1 MSSRSESVD
10 ETLIPVRM
18 LNEFTYCPRLGYL
31 EWVQGEWA
39 ENIETLEGT
48 FGHRNVDHADR
59 RSFDGPGAAGLE
71 VSGEGDV
78 KEGSC
83 QPSAVS
89 NQPEKSPPSVAQPS
103 SLNAQPHS
111 VDQPSTINPQPSPS
125 IHARSLT
132 LSAPL
137 EGILAKLDLLEL
149 DGTSATPVDYKR
161 GKLPDVPEGA
171 YEPERVQLCAQG
183 LILRANGYHSYEGI
197 LYFIESRRRVVI
209 PFTDELIARTRELV
223 IQFRNTANAGRLPP
237 PLDDSPKCPRCSLVG
252 ICLPDETNLLLR
264 MAEGSDQPSAISD
277 QPEESSPSLD
287 QPSTINHQPPP
298 PPVRRLLP
306 ARHDALPLYLQ
317 DYGLSL
323 GKTGDRMV
331 VKKKGEE
338 IKSVAIK
345 DISQVC
351 LFGNIYVTEPAIRDL
366 ATRGVPLCHFS
377 YGGWFYAVTTGLG
390 HKNVELRIR
399 QYEIASQAA
408 PSLELA
414 RQFIIG
420 KIKNCRTLL
429 RRHLADDEADKN
441 VCPTSDSSSPLPRGE
456 GPGVRAEPPTN
467 SPKHSPARHK
477 LLWQLNEL
485 IDKAATV
492 TSAES
497 LLGIEGTA
505 ARLYFSGLKQLLKG
519 DGSFDIDGRNR
530 RPPKDP
536 INALLSFLYSL
547 LTKDLTVTL
556 QAVGFDPLLG
566 FLHQPRYGKP
576 ALALDLAEEFR
587 PLIADSTVL
596 TLVNN
601 GEVQAHD
608 FITRAG
614 AVALT
619 DAGRRAVMA
628 AYERRMNS
636 EITHPIFGY
645 KISYRRTL
653 EVQARLL
660 ARTVLGELP
669 AYPSFLTR

>member
-1 MSSRSESVD
+1 MIEPVGFSNANQVLSQRD

-48 FGHRNVDHADR
+48 FGHRNVDRADR
-59 RSFDGPGAAGLE
+59 RSFEGPNSEVAGE
-71 VSGEGDV
+71 VS
-78 KEGSC
+78 
-83 QPSAVS
+83 P
-89 NQPEKSPPSVAQPS
+89 KSDAREASGLPTSVGAPVDKN
-103 SLNAQPHS
+103 LPS
-111 VDQPSTINPQPSPS
+111 VDQSPTINDQPPLPS
-125 IHARSLT
+125 IHARSIN
-132 LSAPL
+132 LSAPG

-149 DGTSATPVDYKR
+149 EGTRATPVDYKR

-183 LILRANGYHSYEGI
+183 LILRANGYTSDEGI

-223 IQFRNTANAGRLPP
+223 MLFRDTANVGRLPA
-237 PLDDSPKCPRCSLVG
+237 PLEDSPKCPRCSLVG

-264 MAEGSDQPSAISD
+264 MAEEGLEAEKHETRNSKLESGIDTSLETSNPDAPFEFRTSDFEFPPTTSSSTTNGQPAT
-277 QPEESSPSLD
+277 P
-287 QPSTINHQPPP
+287 
-298 PPVRRLLP
+298 RRLL
-306 ARHDALPLYLQ
+306 ATRHDSLPLYLQ

-323 GKTGDRMV
+323 GKSGDRVV

-338 IKSVAIK
+338 IKSIAIK
-345 DISQVC
+345 DVSQVS
-351 LFGNIYVTEPAIRDL
+351 LFGNIFVTEPALRDL
-366 ATRGVPLCHFS
+366 ASRGVPVCHFS
-377 YGGWFYAVTTGLG
+377 TGGWFYAMTSGLI
-390 HKNVELRIR
+390 HKNVELRIK
-399 QYEIASQAA
+399 QFEVAA
-408 PSLELA
+408 ETKPSLELA
-414 RQFIIG
+414 RQFIVG

-429 RRHLADDEADKN
+429 RRHLPDDGE
-441 VCPTSDSSSPLPRGE
+441 DSVARG
-456 GPGVRAEPPTN
+456 
-467 SPKHSPARHK
+467 K
-477 LLWQLNEL
+477 LLWQLNEY

-492 TSAES
+492 SSAES

-505 ARLYFSGLKQLLKG
+505 ARLYFSGLKQVLKG

-530 RPPKDP
+530 RPPRDR

-556 QAVGFDPLLG
+556 HSVGFDPLLG

-596 TLVNN
+596 SLVNN
-601 GEVQAHD
+601 REVQAND

-628 AYERRMNS
+628 AYERRLQS

-645 KISYRRTL
+645 KISYRRVL

-669 AYPSFLTR
+669 EYPSFLTR

>member
-1 MSSRSESVD
+1 MIESVSANPPERGSGTSD
-10 ETLIPVRM
+10 DDTLLPVRM

-39 ENIETLEGT
+39 ENVETLEGT
-48 FGHRNVDHADR
+48 FGHRNVDQPDR
-59 RSFDGPGAAGLE
+59 KSFDA
-71 VSGEGDV
+71 
-78 KEGSC
+78 
-83 QPSAVS
+83 
-89 NQPEKSPPSVAQPS
+89 PEKVDEGASDKGQVTSEADQDGNPSSSQLS
-103 SLNAQPHS
+103 SLN
-111 VDQPSTINPQPSPS
+111 PQPLPS

-132 LSAPL
+132 LSAPA

-183 LILRANGYHSYEGI
+183 LILRANGYEAREGI

-209 PFTDELIARTRELV
+209 PFTDELIARTRQLV
-223 IQFRNTANAGRLPP
+223 IQFRQTANAGRLPP
-237 PLDDSPKCPRCSLVG
+237 PLEDSPKCPRCSLVG

-264 MAEGSDQPSAISD
+264 MGQRGSDKGQVASD
-277 QPEESSPSLD
+277 KEETLNETTSDLSLE
-287 QPSTINHQPPP
+287 PLPPDTS
-298 PPVRRLLP
+298 PPVRRLL
-306 ARHDALPLYLQ
+306 ATRHDALPLYLQ

-323 GKTGDRMV
+323 GKSGERMV

-338 IKSVAIK
+338 IKTVAIK

-351 LFGNIYVTEPAIRDL
+351 LYGNIYVTEPAVRDL
-366 ATRGVPLCHFS
+366 ATRGIPICHFS
-377 YGGWFYAVTTGLG
+377 FGGWFYAVTTGLV

-399 QYEIASQAA
+399 QFEVAAQPA

-429 RRHLADDEADKN
+429 RRHLPDEGS
-441 VCPTSDSSSPLPRGE
+441 T
-456 GPGVRAEPPTN
+456 
-467 SPKHSPARHK
+467 SPATTLRDK
-477 LLWQLNEL
+477 LLWQLHEYAH
-485 IDKAATV
+485 KAANV

-505 ARLYFSGLKQLLKG
+505 ARVYFSGLKQLLKG

-530 RPPKDP
+530 RPPRDP

-547 LTKDLTVTL
+547 LTKDLTITL

-596 TLVNN
+596 SLVNN
-601 GEVQAHD
+601 REVQAHD
-608 FITRAG
+608 FLCRAG

-628 AYERRMNS
+628 AYERRMQT

-645 KISYRRTL
+645 KISYRRVL

-669 AYPSFLTR
+669 EYPSFQTR

>member
-1 MSSRSESVD
+1 MSLRSESVD
-10 ETLIPVRM
+10 DSLIPVRM

-39 ENIETLEGT
+39 ENLETLEGT
-48 FGHRNVDHADR
+48 FGHRNVDHPDRKQFPAGSGDDAD
-59 RSFDGPGAAGLE
+59 GAAGAHLAE
-71 VSGEGDV
+71 VNRDSSEVASESAGAVPTGDA
-78 KEGSC
+78 
-83 QPSAVS
+83 SA
-89 NQPEKSPPSVAQPS
+89 KDQPS
-103 SLNAQPHS
+103 STGYGFKGP
-111 VDQPSTINPQPSPS
+111 DQEQ

-132 LSAPL
+132 LSAPA

-149 DGTSATPVDYKR
+149 EGSVATPVDYKR
-161 GKLPDVPEGA
+161 GRIPDVPEGA

-183 LILRANGYHSYEGI
+183 LILRANGYEAREGI

-209 PFTDELIARTRELV
+209 PFTDELVSRTRQLV
-223 IQFRNTANAGRLPP
+223 IQFRETASAGRLPP
-237 PLDDSPKCPRCSLVG
+237 PLEDSPKCPRCSLVG
-252 ICLPDETNLLLR
+252 ICLPDETNLLLSR
-264 MAEGSDQPSAISD
+264 VAGDWSREPDLDTPQPASV
-277 QPEESSPSLD
+277 D
-287 QPSTINHQPPP
+287 QPSTINPQPTAP
-298 PPVRRLLP
+298 RRLLP

-317 DYGLSL
+317 DQGLSL
-323 GKTGDRMV
+323 GKSGDRMV

-338 IKSVAIK
+338 LKSVALK

-351 LFGNIYVTEPAIRDL
+351 LFGSVFVTEPALREL
-366 ATRGVPLCHFS
+366 ATRGTPVCHFS
-377 YGGWFYAVTTGLG
+377 YGGWFYALTSGLI
-390 HKNVELRIR
+390 HKNVELRI
-399 QYEIASQAA
+399 QQFAVAA
-408 PSLELA
+408 DSTRSLELS

-429 RRHLADDEADKN
+429 RRHLPDEEENK
-441 VCPTSDSSSPLPRGE
+441 S
-456 GPGVRAEPPTN
+456 VRD
-467 SPKHSPARHK
+467 K
-477 LLWQLNEL
+477 LLWQLNEY
-485 IDKAATV
+485 IDKSATV
-492 TSAES
+492 SSLES

-505 ARLYFSGLKQLLKG
+505 ARFYFSGLKQLLKG

-530 RPPKDP
+530 RPPKDR

-556 QAVGFDPLLG
+556 QAVGFDPMLG
-566 FLHQPRYGKP
+566 FMHQPRYGKP

-601 GEVQAHD
+601 REVQASD

-619 DAGRRAVMA
+619 DAGRRAVMG

-669 AYPSFLTR
+669 EYPSFLTR

>member
-1 MSSRSESVD
+1 VRCAAFTLILPLTRFATQIYEANMED
-10 ETLIPVRM
+10 DTLIPVRR

-48 FGHRNVDHADR
+48 FGHRNVDHPDRKQFPAGSGDAADGVAGAHLAQANR
-59 RSFDGPGAAGLE
+59 DSSEVASESAGAAPT
-71 VSGEGDV
+71 GDA
-78 KEGSC
+78 
-83 QPSAVS
+83 SA
-89 NQPEKSPPSVAQPS
+89 KDQPS
-103 SLNAQPHS
+103 STGYGFKGP
-111 VDQPSTINPQPSPS
+111 DQEQ

-132 LSAPL
+132 LSAPD

-149 DGTSATPVDYKR
+149 EGSVATPVDYKR
-161 GKLPDVPEGA
+161 GRIPDVPEGA

-183 LILRANGYHSYEGI
+183 LILRANGYEAREGI

-209 PFTDELIARTRELV
+209 PFTDELVSRTRQLV
-223 IQFRNTANAGRLPP
+223 IQFRETASAGRLPP
-237 PLDDSPKCPRCSLVG
+237 PLEDSPKCPRCSLVG
-252 ICLPDETNLLLR
+252 ICLPDETNLLLSR
-264 MAEGSDQPSAISD
+264 VAGDWSREPDLDTPQPASVDQP
-277 QPEESSPSLD
+277 P
-287 QPSTINHQPPP
+287 TINPQPTAP
-298 PPVRRLLP
+298 RRLLP

-317 DYGLSL
+317 DQGLSL
-323 GKTGDRMV
+323 GKSGDRMV

-338 IKSVAIK
+338 LKSVALK

-351 LFGNIYVTEPAIRDL
+351 LFGSVFVTEPALREL
-366 ATRGVPLCHFS
+366 ATRGTPVCHFS
-377 YGGWFYAVTTGLG
+377 YGGWFYALTAGLV

-399 QYEIASQAA
+399 QFEVAAEAA

-429 RRHLADDEADKN
+429 RRHLSEE
-441 VCPTSDSSSPLPRGE
+441 SSSPLPPGE
-456 GPGVRAEPPTN
+456 GPGVRAEQPDD
-467 SPKHSPARHK
+467 SPKHSPARQK
-477 LLWQLNEL
+477 LLWQLNEY
-485 IDKAATV
+485 IEKART
-492 TSAES
+492 TNSAES

-519 DGSFDIDGRNR
+519 DGSFDIESRNR
-530 RPPKDP
+530 RPPKDR
-536 INALLSFLYSL
+536 INALLSFVYSL

-596 TLVNN
+596 SLVNN
-601 GEVQAHD
+601 REVQAND

-619 DAGRRAVMA
+619 DAGRRAVMG

-669 AYPSFLTR
+669 EYPSFLTR

>member
-1 MSSRSESVD
+1 MFKFPNPSSRRAIPMSSRSESVD
-10 ETLIPVRM
+10 DTLLPVRM

-39 ENIETLEGT
+39 ENVETLEGT
-48 FGHRNVDHADR
+48 FGHRNVDQPDR
-59 RSFDGPGAAGLE
+59 KSFDA
-71 VSGEGDV
+71 
-78 KEGSC
+78 
-83 QPSAVS
+83 
-89 NQPEKSPPSVAQPS
+89 PEKVDEGASDKGQVTSEADQDGNPSSPQLS
-103 SLNAQPHS
+103 SLN
-111 VDQPSTINPQPSPS
+111 PQPLPS

-132 LSAPL
+132 LSAPA

-183 LILRANGYHSYEGI
+183 LILRANGYDAREGI

-209 PFTDELIARTRELV
+209 PFTDELIARTRQLV
-223 IQFRNTANAGRLPP
+223 IQFRQTANAGRLPP
-237 PLDDSPKCPRCSLVG
+237 PLEDSPKCPRCSLVG

-264 MAEGSDQPSAISD
+264 MGQRGSDKGQVASD
-277 QPEESSPSLD
+277 KEETLNETTSDSSLEPL
-287 QPSTINHQPPP
+287 PPDTS
-298 PPVRRLLP
+298 PPVRRLL
-306 ARHDALPLYLQ
+306 ATRHDALPLYLQ

-323 GKTGDRMV
+323 GKSGERMV

-338 IKSVAIK
+338 IKTVAIK

-351 LFGNIYVTEPAIRDL
+351 LYGNINVTEPAVRDL
-366 ATRGVPLCHFS
+366 ATRGIPICHFS
-377 YGGWFYAVTTGLG
+377 FGGWFYAVTTGLV

-399 QYEIASQAA
+399 QFEVAAQPA

-429 RRHLADDEADKN
+429 RRHLPDEGS
-441 VCPTSDSSSPLPRGE
+441 T
-456 GPGVRAEPPTN
+456 
-467 SPKHSPARHK
+467 SPATTLRDK
-477 LLWQLNEL
+477 LLWQLHEYAH
-485 IDKAATV
+485 KAANV

-505 ARLYFSGLKQLLKG
+505 ARVYFSGLKQLLKG

-530 RPPKDP
+530 RPPRDP

-547 LTKDLTVTL
+547 LTKDLTITL

-596 TLVNN
+596 SLVNN
-601 GEVQAHD
+601 REVQAHD
-608 FITRAG
+608 FLCRAG

-628 AYERRMNS
+628 AYERRMQT

-645 KISYRRTL
+645 KISYRRVL

-669 AYPSFLTR
+669 EYPSFQTR

>member
-1 MSSRSESVD
+1 MSLRSGSVD
-10 ETLIPVRM
+10 DTLIPVRM

-59 RSFDGPGAAGLE
+59 RSFEGPPLE
-71 VSGEGDV
+71 ATAEASRVRDANETSERPVSPSDV
-78 KEGSC
+78 
-83 QPSAVS
+83 V
-89 NQPEKSPPSVAQPS
+89 EKSPS
-103 SLNAQPHS
+103 S
-111 VDQPSTINPQPSPS
+111 VDQPSTTNPAPPAPS
-125 IHARSLT
+125 IHVRSIN
-132 LSAPL
+132 LSAPG
-137 EGILAKLDLLEL
+137 EGILAKLDLLEVA
-149 DGTSATPVDYKR
+149 GTKATPVDYKR

-183 LILRANGYHSYEGI
+183 LILRANGYDSDEGI

-223 IQFRNTANAGRLPP
+223 ILFRDTANVGRLPA
-237 PLDDSPKCPRCSLVG
+237 PLEDSPKCPRCSLVG
-252 ICLPDETNLLLR
+252 ICLPDETNLLLK
-264 MAEGSDQPSAISD
+264 MAESDLRPDEPKPDDATSPTA
-277 QPEESSPSLD
+277 PHPSLD
-287 QPSTINHQPPP
+287 KPLTIIDQPTTP
-298 PPVRRLLP
+298 RRLL
-306 ARHDALPLYLQ
+306 ATRHDALPLYLQ

-323 GKTGDRMV
+323 GKSGDRVV

-338 IKSVAIK
+338 IKSIATK
-345 DISQVC
+345 DVSQVS
-351 LFGNIYVTEPAIRDL
+351 LFGNIFVTEPALRDL
-366 ATRGVPLCHFS
+366 ASRGVPVCHFS
-377 YGGWFYAVTTGLG
+377 TGGWFYAMTSGLI
-390 HKNVELRIR
+390 HKNVELRIK
-399 QYEIASQAA
+399 QFEVAA
-408 PSLELA
+408 ESKPSLELA
-414 RQFIIG
+414 RQFIVG

-429 RRHLADDEADKN
+429 RRHLSDDGE
-441 VCPTSDSSSPLPRGE
+441 DSVARG
-456 GPGVRAEPPTN
+456 
-467 SPKHSPARHK
+467 K
-477 LLWQLNEL
+477 LLWQLNEY

-492 TSAES
+492 SSAES

-505 ARLYFSGLKQLLKG
+505 ARLYFSGLKQVLKG

-530 RPPKDP
+530 RPPRDR

-556 QAVGFDPLLG
+556 HSVGFDPLLG

-596 TLVNN
+596 SLVNN
-601 GEVQAHD
+601 REVQAND

-619 DAGRRAVMA
+619 DAGRRAVMG
-628 AYERRMNS
+628 AYERRMQS

-645 KISYRRTL
+645 KISYRRVL

-669 AYPSFLTR
+669 EYPSFLTR

>member
-10 ETLIPVRM
+10 DTLIPVRM

-48 FGHRNVDHADR
+48 FGHRNVDQPDRKQFSAGDAD
-59 RSFDGPGAAGLE
+59 SGVGVSPAQVAPANESSTEASSESMGAS
-71 VSGEGDV
+71 VSSEL
-78 KEGSC
+78 
-83 QPSAVS
+83 PSADNPTS
-89 NQPEKSPPSVAQPS
+89 PGYGFKRPELEQ
-103 SLNAQPHS
+103 
-111 VDQPSTINPQPSPS
+111 

-132 LSAPL
+132 LSAPV

-183 LILRANGYHSYEGI
+183 LILRANGYEAREGI

-209 PFTDELIARTRELV
+209 PFTDALIARTLELV
-223 IQFRNTANAGRLPP
+223 VQFRNTANAGRLPP

-252 ICLPDETNLLLR
+252 ICLPDETNLILKGLEVSGEWLVK
-264 MAEGSDQPSAISD
+264 EGSD
-277 QPEESSPSLD
+277 QPEESPPSVD

-298 PPVRRLLP
+298 SVRRLIP

-323 GKTGDRMV
+323 GKSGERMV
-331 VKKKGEE
+331 VKQKGEE
-338 IKSVAIK
+338 IKSVALK
-345 DISQVC
+345 DVSQVC

-366 ATRGVPLCHFS
+366 ASRGVPICHFS
-377 YGGWFYAVTTGLG
+377 YGGWFYALTSGLV
-390 HKNVELRIR
+390 HKNVELRI
-399 QYEIASQAA
+399 QQFEFAA
-408 PSLELA
+408 QPARSLELA

-429 RRHLADDEADKN
+429 RRHLPDDEATK
-441 VCPTSDSSSPLPRGE
+441 T
-456 GPGVRAEPPTN
+456 
-467 SPKHSPARHK
+467 ARDK
-477 LLWQLNEL
+477 LLWQLNEY
-485 IDKAATV
+485 IDKARATNSV
-492 TSAES
+492 ES
-497 LLGIEGTA
+497 ILGIEGTA

-519 DGSFDIDGRNR
+519 DGSFDIEGRNR
-530 RPPKDP
+530 RPPKDR

-547 LTKDLTVTL
+547 LTKVLTVTL
-556 QAVGFDPLLG
+556 QAVGFDPMLG
-566 FLHQPRYGKP
+566 FMHQPRYGKP

-596 TLVNN
+596 SLVNN
-601 GEVQAHD
+601 REVQASD

-619 DAGRRAVMA
+619 DVGRRAVMG

-669 AYPSFLTR
+669 EYPSFLTR